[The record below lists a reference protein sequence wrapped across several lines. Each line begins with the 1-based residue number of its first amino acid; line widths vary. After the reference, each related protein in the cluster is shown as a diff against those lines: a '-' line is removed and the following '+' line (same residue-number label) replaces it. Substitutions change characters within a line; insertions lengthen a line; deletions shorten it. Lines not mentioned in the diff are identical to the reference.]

1 MILIICCGFNIVN
14 KIDNLLL
21 ECSSCNVKVIF
32 DLIAGVE
39 CDWGSHAI
47 MQCQNCEELFSID
60 SQCPAFSSVIAL
72 LKLNPDL
79 LNSVEKSNYLSK
91 SHPC

>member
-1 MILIICCGFNIVN
+1 MK

-32 DLIAGVE
+32 DLICDVE
-39 CDWGSHAI
+39 CDWGSHAVI
-47 MQCQNCEELFSID
+47 QCPNCEELFSID
-60 SQCPAFSSVIAL
+60 NQCPAFSSIVL
-72 LKLNPDL
+72 LLELNPDL
-79 LNSVEKSNYLSK
+79 LSSIEKFDYLLK